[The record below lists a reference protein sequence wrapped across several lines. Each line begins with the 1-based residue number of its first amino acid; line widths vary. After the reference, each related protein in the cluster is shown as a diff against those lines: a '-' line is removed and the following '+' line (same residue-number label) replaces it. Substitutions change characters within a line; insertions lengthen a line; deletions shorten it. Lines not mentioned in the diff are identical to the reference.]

1 MTARLTSLETLKNCA
16 WTCYFSSLDLL
27 TLSKV
32 ILRDFADFICNTTFY
47 MVTCDID
54 KLTRI
59 NKQSFRTTF
68 VTEQRLQANDAQNK
82 DFKQTDAFGR
92 ITDYH
97 TLRNER
103 YVPTS

>member
-1 MTARLTSLETLKNCA
+1 
-16 WTCYFSSLDLL
+16 
-27 TLSKV
+27 
-32 ILRDFADFICNTTFY
+32 

-68 VTEQRLQANDAQNK
+68 ATEQRPQAKDAQNK

-92 ITDYH
+92 ITNYH
-97 TLRNER
+97 ILRNER
-103 YVPTS
+103 HIPTS